1 MWCGRKRKQYATVRM
16 CDGQGGY
23 KDAKVHILVLEAFV
37 GPRPDGMQGLHK
49 SDNARNNRLSNLY
62 WGTPS
67 QNAVDAVNNGDHL
80 DAWAIRD
87 IRELRGRKVL
97 GRIVAAKY
105 GISEQMVCDI
115 FKRRCYSHL

>member
-1 MWCGRKRKQYATVRM
+1 
-16 CDGQGGY
+16 
-23 KDAKVHILVLEAFV
+23 
-37 GPRPDGMQGLHK
+37 MQGLHK
-49 SDNARNNRLSNLY
+49 SDNTRNNRLSNLY

-67 QNAVDAVNNGDHL
+67 QNAVDAVHNGDHL

-87 IRELRGRKVL
+87 IRELRERKVL

-115 FKRRCYSHL
+115 FKGRCYSHL